1 MGTSFVLLVV
11 TIMGIF
17 IRTHEAQLAYDYY
30 KFSCPFVE
38 STVRTEMLK
47 IFLSDISSP
56 SAFVRLLF
64 HDCQVQ
70 GCDAS
75 ILLQSHD
82 LSCNSEMESSRN
94 FGVRK
99 LDMINHIKSV
109 LENKC
114 PGQVSCAD
122 IIAMAAKE
130 SVFFTGG
137 PEIRIPLGR
146 KDSIMCSSSQ
156 QADANI
162 PGPGISLNK
171 LLHIF
176 TSHGMTI
183 EESVSMLGAHTLGVG
198 HCLNIASRL
207 YDGNPD
213 DQMNLGFEAHLKWKC
228 PTRVP
233 LTNLTFVP
241 IDSTPIAFDNQYFK
255 DLLMGKALFGID
267 STIARDPLT
276 NPIVTR
282 FATDQDYFFKVFS
295 SAFVKLSS
303 TKVLTAKE
311 GEVRRQC
318 YRRN

>member
-56 SAFVRLLF
+56 AAFVRLLF
-64 HDCQVQ
+64 HDCQV
-70 GCDAS
+70 
-75 ILLQSHD
+75 
-82 LSCNSEMESSRN
+82 
-94 FGVRK
+94 
-99 LDMINHIKSV
+99 
-109 LENKC
+109 
-114 PGQVSCAD
+114 
-122 IIAMAAKE
+122 
-130 SVFFTGG
+130 
-137 PEIRIPLGR
+137 
-146 KDSIMCSSSQ
+146 

-207 YDGNPD
+207 YDGNPE